1 MQTPGVR
8 FRDRLRK
15 LYFDTVL
22 YSRDAIELLVK
33 VVGPS
38 QCLYGAEMPGVG
50 SAIDPET
57 GKAFDEIIPYI
68 KEMSFVSEAERQ
80 AILGGNAA
88 KLFGIN

>member
-1 MQTPGVR
+1 
-8 FRDRLRK
+8 
-15 LYFDTVL
+15 
-22 YSRDAIELLVK
+22 
-33 VVGPS
+33 
-38 QCLYGAEMPGVG
+38 MPGVG